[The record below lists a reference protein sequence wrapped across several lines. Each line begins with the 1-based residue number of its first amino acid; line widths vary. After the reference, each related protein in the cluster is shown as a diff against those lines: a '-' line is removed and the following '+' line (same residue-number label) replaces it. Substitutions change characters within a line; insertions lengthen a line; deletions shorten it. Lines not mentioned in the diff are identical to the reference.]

1 MGAKVREVRKPKLE
15 VPWTITDRLVAWWD
29 PTKGLQRLRDR
40 TMMAVAGGFTGAST
54 GRRGL
59 SAWKTTR
66 NSADADLLPDLPMLM
81 ERSRDLDRNNPIANG
96 AISSTVTS
104 VVGTGLTPRP
114 QVDADFLGMTVE
126 EAAEWNKAAAREFAL
141 FADSEDCDL
150 TRTQD
155 FYQLQDLVLR
165 SALVSG
171 DCFSLLPFQA
181 VPNSLRPYE
190 LRIQI
195 LEADR
200 VSNPGNKA
208 DTQTIRGGIEVDQF
222 GAPIRYHITRTHP
235 GDVGNP
241 KTEWDAVDV
250 FGAKTGRRNVL
261 HHFRRVR
268 PGQNRGI
275 PMLAPVIEKL
285 KQLDRYTDAEI
296 MAAVVSGM
304 FTIFVHTEGEGL
316 NLDGGMGGETGS
328 GKGDPDVKLGYGA
341 IVDLKPNEK
350 IESANPGR
358 PNANFDPFFLAIIRQ
373 IGIGLEI
380 PYEIL
385 IKHFSSSFSAS
396 RAAMVE
402 AWKFY
407 KGRRE
412 WLISSFCQPVYEA
425 WLEEAV
431 ALGRIEA
438 PGFFDDPMIRKAY
451 CGVAWHGDAM
461 PQINPLVEIQAAAER
476 IQAGLST
483 HARETA
489 SLTGADWSAEHEI
502 LAQEIKERQ
511 EKGTLTDL
519 KTESFGDPSKAGGG
533 APAPVPAPTKPAND
547 DEEGGE

>member
-1 MGAKVREVRKPKLE
+1 MVAKVREVMKPKLE

-29 PTKGLQRLRDR
+29 PARGLQRLRDR
-40 TMMAVAGGFTGAST
+40 TMMAVAGGFAGAST

-66 NSADADLLPDLPMLM
+66 NSADADLLPDLPVLM
-81 ERSRDLDRNNPIANG
+81 ERSRDLERNNPIASG

-126 EAAEWNKAAAREFAL
+126 EAAAWNKAATREFAL
-141 FADSEDCDL
+141 FADSEDCDI

-165 SALVSG
+165 STLVSG
-171 DCFSLLPFQA
+171 DCFSILTFSGI
-181 VPNSLRPYE
+181 PNSNRPYE
-190 LRIQI
+190 LRIQV

-208 DTQTIRGGIEVDQF
+208 DTQTMRGGVEVDQF
-222 GAPIRYHITRTHP
+222 GAPIRYHVTKTHP
-235 GDVGNP
+235 GEVGNRA
-241 KTEWDAVDV
+241 KTEWTAIDA

-261 HHFRRVR
+261 HHFRRLR

-316 NLDGGMGGETGS
+316 NFDGGMGYETGA
-328 GKGDPDVKLGYGA
+328 GNGDSDVKLGYGA

-350 IESANPGR
+350 ITSANPGR

-385 IKHFSSSFSAS
+385 IKHFASSFSAS

-402 AWKFY
+402 AWKLY

-431 ALGRIEA
+431 ALGRIDA

-489 SLTGADWSAEHEI
+489 ALTGADWSAEHEI
-502 LAQEIKERQ
+502 LALEIKERQ
-511 EKGTLTDL
+511 KKGTLVGL
-519 KTESFGDPSKAGGG
+519 KPESFGDPTK
-533 APAPVPAPTKPAND
+533 KPAND